1 MKHHFIS
8 ALILSTILQ
17 INNIAAQN
25 SYTLE
30 QLCDSAI
37 SHNAQMSSA
46 RYNVEAARQQRKEA
60 FTKYFPSV
68 SAVGVWFNANKAMA
82 ETQINASDY
91 IPQEL
96 GATLQH
102 SFPPEALAALGNPIT
117 IAMMKDGVIGA
128 VTAVQPIFTGGQI
141 YNGNRLTRVGED
153 VSQLQL
159 KLSENEIIKTTSE
172 YFWQTVSLQE
182 KLKTVN
188 AVDSLLQ
195 VIYDDVETAVQAG
208 VAVRNDLL
216 QVQLR
221 LNDIEL
227 QRVKINNGI
236 SLMKLILQQYCALS
250 DTIFTLQYTTDQI
263 AQGKSSTDPNQA
275 VESTAEYQL
284 LQKGVEAA
292 ELQKKMAVGKN
303 LPSVAVGAGYTYHNL
318 LDNDHSFGML
328 FATVNVPISDWW
340 GGSHAAKR
348 ADIEREKA
356 QDQLTSNAEMLKI
369 RIHKARYGVSES
381 QQQLAIAQK
390 SIDQASENLRLIN
403 DRYAAGT
410 AKMSDLL
417 EAQLLYQQSYDAFT
431 DAFSHLKLSET
442 ELKIAEGE

>member
-82 ETQINASDY
+82 ETQINASEY

-96 GATLQH
+96 GATLQQ

-141 YNGNRLTRVGED
+141 YNGNRLAKVGED

-195 VIYDDVETAVQAG
+195 V
-208 VAVRNDLL
+208 
-216 QVQLR
+216 
-221 LNDIEL
+221 
-227 QRVKINNGI
+227 
-236 SLMKLILQQYCALS
+236 
-250 DTIFTLQYTTDQI
+250 
-263 AQGKSSTDPNQA
+263 
-275 VESTAEYQL
+275 
-284 LQKGVEAA
+284 
-292 ELQKKMAVGKN
+292 
-303 LPSVAVGAGYTYHNL
+303 
-318 LDNDHSFGML
+318 
-328 FATVNVPISDWW
+328 
-340 GGSHAAKR
+340 
-348 ADIEREKA
+348 
-356 QDQLTSNAEMLKI
+356 
-369 RIHKARYGVSES
+369 
-381 QQQLAIAQK
+381 
-390 SIDQASENLRLIN
+390 
-403 DRYAAGT
+403 
-410 AKMSDLL
+410 
-417 EAQLLYQQSYDAFT
+417 
-431 DAFSHLKLSET
+431 
-442 ELKIAEGE
+442 